1 MAFGFLGAP
10 AFFQA
15 VIEDILRGIPGGVQ
29 ARVYIDDVHP
39 HGNEVEPVWGDTV
52 KVVGALVDAGFL
64 LNLNKCVFLA
74 ADLVVLGFRLF
85 KHEY

>member
-15 VIEDILRGIPGGVQ
+15 VVEDILRSIPGGVQ

-39 HGNEVEPVWGDTV
+39 HGNEVGAVWEDTV
-52 KVVGALVDAGFL
+52 KVVGALVDAGIL
-64 LNLNKCVFLA
+64 LNLNKCIFLA

-85 KHEY
+85 